1 MTMNTTNDN
10 IKRIGQQVGIYME
23 KEFPSSLPN
32 MALPAVE
39 KVANYIV
46 IEILKDIQNDESLGD
61 ARHAS
66 VQRIAHAWGVEL

>member
-1 MTMNTTNDN
+1 MSITNQN

-23 KEFPSSLPN
+23 REFPSTLPN

-39 KVANYIV
+39 RLAEHIV
-46 IEILKDIQNDESLGD
+46 REILHDIKNDQTLTE

-66 VQRIAHAWGVEL
+66 VQRIADTWGVEL